1 MTYRFADHE
10 EIFEAGDAFYL
21 PPGHVFMIEA
31 GSEFVQFSPTDELRV
46 VEAALMKNMQELQH
60 S

>member
-1 MTYRFADHE
+1 
-10 EIFEAGDAFYL
+10 
-21 PPGHVFMIEA
+21 MIEA